1 MTTLTNRTFGI
12 EAKGLDHMTVEAV
25 LSAEG
30 ISVYRTNYMN
40 HTAET
45 TKWKVKPDGSLSGL
59 SFEVVSPNEEGI
71 EQVRTVLKAL
81 GQWLGSRVRCPYR
94 GCRELGS
101 SSSRTCTSSMK

>member
-1 MTTLTNRTFGI
+1 MTTLTNRTFGIEI

-59 SFEVVSPNEEGI
+59 SFEVVSP
-71 EQVRTVLKAL
+71 VLKARKASSKFA
-81 GQWLGSRVRCPYR
+81 QYSR
-94 GCRELGS
+94 L
-101 SSSRTCTSSMK
+101 